1 MTYNVF
7 GEMLNLALSNC
18 LSFHDVTAFPVNTIS
33 MPDTLSLSVT
43 SHFIHTFKNCYL
55 SAAGCSVVIC
65 QCRTP

>member
-7 GEMLNLALSNC
+7 GGMLNLAVSIY
-18 LSFHDVTAFPVNTIS
+18 LSFRDGTAFYVNTIS
-33 MPDTLSLSVT
+33 TPDTLSLSV
-43 SHFIHTFKNCYL
+43 SSYFIHTFKNRYS